1 MTLKAYAFRKLQT
14 AKDVVTQM
22 SEKSRFRRPFNKQ
35 HVKRSQTQLK
45 SARQRLYHFYLS
57 QFRRNHLRN
66 FSSLH

>member
-35 HVKRSQTQLK
+35 HVKRSQTHLK

-57 QFRRNHLRN
+57 L
-66 FSSLH
+66 